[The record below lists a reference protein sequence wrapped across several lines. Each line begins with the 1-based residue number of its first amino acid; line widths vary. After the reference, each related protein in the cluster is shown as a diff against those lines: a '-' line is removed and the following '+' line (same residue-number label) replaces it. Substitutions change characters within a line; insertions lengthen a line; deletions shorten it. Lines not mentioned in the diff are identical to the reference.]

1 MNSKQPIS
9 EKDLVIRLKAGDEKS
24 FALLYD
30 AYKGKLY
37 GNLLRLVKDEEIAR
51 ELMQD
56 VFVKLWQKRDELDPE
71 KSIGAFLFR
80 VAENKAIDFFRKAA
94 RDRKLEAMLVA
105 VATEHYSHIEEGIY
119 QKETMAS
126 LEQAIKKLPPQRQR
140 IFRLIKLEGKTYD
153 EVGQLLGLTRSTIN
167 DHIVKA
173 TRSVKEQLFLSGDFV
188 KGLVVVAFV
197 ELL

>member
-1 MNSKQPIS
+1 MKEAKDIS
-9 EKDLVIRLKAGDEKS
+9 EKELVLLLKAGDEKA
-24 FALLYD
+24 FTFFYD
-30 AYKGKLY
+30 SYKGRLY
-37 GNLLRLVKDEEIAR
+37 GNLLRLVKSEEIAQ

-56 VFVKLWQKRDELDPE
+56 TFVKLWQKRSELDSD
-71 KSIGAFLFR
+71 KSVGAFLFR

-105 VATEHYSHIEEGIY
+105 IATEHYSHIEERIY
-119 QKETMAS
+119 HKETMAS
-126 LEQAIKKLPPQRQR
+126 LELAIEKLPPQRQR

-153 EVGQLLGLTRSTIN
+153 EVGQMLGLTRSTIN

-197 ELL
+197 EWL